1 MRKTLIGLAALAGV
15 AIATPAMAQHWGHGG
30 HGGHWGGG
38 PHFGFSVGVPGPYG
52 DYGYACGTTRER
64 IVTPSGRVIYRY
76 VDRC

>member
-15 AIATPAMAQHWGHGG
+15 AVATPAMAQHWGHG
-30 HGGHWGGG
+30 HGGHFRGG
-38 PHFGFSVGVPGPYG
+38 PGFGLSIGVPGPYY

-64 IVTPSGRVIYRY
+64 IVLPSGRVVYRL